1 MSGPQFAPL
10 EPWPG
15 PRDHAS
21 GLVPPQPSM
30 IGPKGRHRDNPDL
43 VEQFQLVSIA
53 LAYLMEDRG
62 ISQFVVP
69 AERVNELR
77 MSRVEV
83 IPDEADRFF
92 VKLES

>member
-1 MSGPQFAPL
+1 MSKPTYDDSPY
-10 EPWPG
+10 PG
-15 PRDHAS
+15 PRDHAN
-21 GLVPPQPSM
+21 GLIPSM
-30 IGPKGRHRDNPDL
+30 HAPKGRHRDNPDL
-43 VEQFQLVSIA
+43 VEQYQLVSIA

-77 MSRVEV
+77 MSKVDV
-83 IPDEADRFF
+83 TPDESDRLF